1 MWGSRHAARAARTPL
16 AAAAATAAAHCR
28 RRRRRRCPPDL
39 LRAALLRS
47 AAVRPACPLAP
58 DLYALIKTVEKLERA
73 FVRDAIEP
81 KDYTPACERLIGQ
94 YKTLWDSMRSS
105 VRGGAAAGCRCSS
118 DRALAGRLCLCGT
131 SS

>member
-1 MWGSRHAARAARTPL
+1 MVGRILWGGRHAARAARTPL
-16 AAAAATAAAHCR
+16 AATAAAAHCR
-28 RRRRRRCPPDL
+28 HRRPPDL
-39 LRAALLRS
+39 LCSALLSS

-105 VRGGAAAGCRCSS
+105 VRGGAAVGCRCSS
-118 DRALAGRLCLCGT
+118 GRAAGCLCLCGT
-131 SS
+131 RP